1 MTRELKLAMVIGFAL
16 LLLLAIL
23 VSDHFSAADL
33 RQRTL
38 LESSQPR
45 RALEDAPPPS
55 IRELPPAQE
64 LLAASGP
71 AAIPAIPRPIDPP
84 ADPLRD
90 ASPEVRPLGE
100 TARADVPSRP
110 IPPPPAP
117 ASSERIHRV
126 AEGESLTRIAERFYG
141 DRDLWK
147 ALAAY
152 NTDRLPN
159 PNLMK
164 TGLVLRIPPKE
175 LLVGASAGSGAA
187 TVRDPLLRDPAPIR
201 AARSHVVREGETL
214 SEIAAATLGSSR
226 RWPELVAANR
236 DRISDPDRVIP
247 GTELRIPVASAN

>member
-33 RQRTL
+33 RQQTL

-45 RALEDAPPPS
+45 HALAAAPPPA
-55 IRELPPAQE
+55 IRDLPPAGE
-64 LLAASGP
+64 LIVAPPKPSPAIRRTEP
-71 AAIPAIPRPIDPP
+71 AAAA
-84 ADPLRD
+84 AD
-90 ASPEVRPLGE
+90 EVRPIGGGA
-100 TARADVPSRP
+100 ARGFADPVPAV
-110 IPPPPAP
+110 PAP
-117 ASSERIHRV
+117 VRRQDPASADRIHRV
-126 AEGESLTRIAERFYG
+126 AEGESLSRIAERIYG
-141 DRDLWK
+141 DRELWK

-159 PNLMK
+159 PNVLK

-175 LLVGASAGSGAA
+175 LLTGDASPA
-187 TVRDPLLRDPAPIR
+187 TTPVAVRDPLAAPQTSR
-201 AARSHVVREGETL
+201 AHVVREGETL

-236 DRISDPDRVIP
+236 DRISDPDRVLP
-247 GTELRIPVASAN
+247 GTELRIPAPSAQ

>member
-33 RQRTL
+33 RQQTL

-45 RALEDAPPPS
+45 HALAAAPPPA
-55 IRELPPAQE
+55 IRELPPVAE
-64 LLAASGP
+64 LVVEPLRPSAPSRLADAPPS
-71 AAIPAIPRPIDPP
+71 IPA
-84 ADPLRD
+84 
-90 ASPEVRPLGE
+90 EVRPLGGGTGRGLADAAAAAPTHARS
-100 TARADVPSRP
+100 TAPVPT
-110 IPPPPAP
+110 
-117 ASSERIHRV
+117 ERIHRV
-126 AEGESLTRIAERFYG
+126 AEGESLSRIAERIYG
-141 DRDLWK
+141 DRELWK

-159 PNLMK
+159 PNVLK

-175 LLVGASAGSGAA
+175 VLTGGGTAPA
-187 TVRDPLLRDPAPIR
+187 TTNVAVRDPLAAPAPSR
-201 AARSHVVREGETL
+201 AHVVREGETL

-236 DRISDPDRVIP
+236 DRIADPDRVMP
-247 GTELRIPVASAN
+247 GTELRIPVASSQ